1 MYINSIIQHYYALD
15 LGEVSD
21 WDLMRKSA
29 TGHEL
34 SLDTSI
40 LTPAD
45 FKTALKSFLED
56 KIEKIP
62 KIEDHFYDDY
72 EYGDYYQI
80 Y

>member
-1 MYINSIIQHYYALD
+1 MYMTHILY
-15 LGEVSD
+15 LGKASD
-21 WDLMRKSA
+21 WDLMRQSA

-45 FKTALKSFLED
+45 FKIALESFLD
-56 KIEKIP
+56 KKVEKKP
-62 KIEDHFYDDY
+62 KIDDHFYDDY
-72 EYGDYYQI
+72 EFGEYYQI

>member
-1 MYINSIIQHYYALD
+1 
-15 LGEVSD
+15 
-21 WDLMRKSA
+21 MRKSA

-34 SLDTSI
+34 TLDTSV

-45 FKTALKSFLED
+45 FKTALESFLED
-56 KIEKIP
+56 KIEK
-62 KIEDHFYDDY
+62 KQKLDDHFYDDY